1 MTSGTFEYIPL
12 SSVRID
18 RASRQRKEVGDVSEL
33 ADSIRRLGLIH
44 PIVVDRR
51 LFLIAGERRLEA
63 HRLLGLD
70 SIAVQWADDL
80 SPSDRRAIELEEN
93 VKRKDISW
101 QEQSL
106 AIREY
111 HEFRRAADPSWSERQ
126 TGDALGYAPNS
137 ISKFLGV
144 GAGLASGHARITE
157 APRFSTAVGIIER
170 ERSRADAASL
180 AAIAEIEETP
190 DAEDS
195 IINTDFITWSETYEG
210 PKFNFIHC
218 DFPYGIDADSFN
230 MGGAR
235 LHGGYEDTHEY
246 YDTLLDTLGRQMER
260 IMGASAHCIFWF
272 SPKHYTYTYQRLAAL
287 PGWTF
292 DEYPLVWH
300 KTDNTGIVPRP
311 HHSLRR
317 VYETAFFGWR
327 GDRRTV
333 KAVGNTFGAPTER
346 DIHMSVKP
354 QAMLEHFFSA
364 IVDTN
369 TLMLDPTAG
378 SGSAL
383 RAALTLGAKRVVG
396 LEINPEFATAA
407 NERLRRTR

>member
-1 MTSGTFEYIPL
+1 MTSGTFEYIPVASIL
-12 SSVRID
+12 VD

-44 PIVVDRR
+44 PIVVDRS
-51 LFLIAGERRLEA
+51 LYLIAGERRLEA
-63 HRLLGLD
+63 HRLLD
-70 SIAVQWADDL
+70 RDVIAVQWADEITEA
-80 SPSDRRAIELEEN
+80 DRRAIELEEN

-106 AIREY
+106 AIKEY
-111 HEFRRAADPSWSERQ
+111 HEFRKAADPAWSLQNTAKE
-126 TGDALGYAPNS
+126 LGYDVAS
-137 ISKFLGV
+137 VSRYLGV
-144 GAGLASGHARITE
+144 GSALASGHTRISE

-170 ERSRADAASL
+170 ERSRNDAATL

-190 DAEDS
+190 GVEDL
-195 IINTDFITWSETYEG
+195 IVNADFIKWSETYDG
-210 PKFNFIHC
+210 PRFNFLHC
-218 DFPYGIDADSFN
+218 DFPYGIEADSFN
-230 MGGAR
+230 MGGASS
-235 LHGGYEDTHEY
+235 HGGYVDSFKHYGNLIDALERGMDS
-246 YDTLLDTLGRQMER
+246 LLGE
-260 IMGASAHCIFWF
+260 SAHCIFWF
-272 SPKHYTYTYQRLAAL
+272 SPKHYTYTWQRLSAL

-292 DEYPLVWH
+292 DEYPLIWH

-364 IVDTN
+364 VVDGN

-383 RAALTLGAKRVVG
+383 RAALALGAKRVVG
-396 LEINPEFATAA
+396 LEINPEFATVA
-407 NERLRRTR
+407 NARLRRTR